1 MNKINPAAPKQS
13 VRAQARDLNTR
24 VKDLEEAF
32 PQFVFSTDRAVGT
45 MQNQLS
51 HNTEI
56 QNALVALI
64 GEEQVIS
71 KIEEL
76 RILAEIKKAENRR
89 AQVTDAL
96 EKGKIEPEETVR
108 AVVFN
113 EEIKDENNPAR
124 VVDPGSYV
132 AFVEFDPEGV
142 EVPYSYACVPLAKLK
157 NVEHQKALTGQ
168 KTGFELPVEFKLDGQ
183 SAGTGKM
190 VLLGVY
196 KKNPNWKPPEAPKPE
211 AAPAPVAAAPALP
224 DVNTEAG
231 EDKSLLDPSVS
242 TPAPDNSAPV
252 AQA

>member
-1 MNKINPAAPKQS
+1 MNKTTPTPPKQS
-13 VRAQARDLNTR
+13 VRAVARDLNSR
-24 VKDLEEAF
+24 VKELEDSF
-32 PQFVFSTDRAVGT
+32 PQFVFSTDRAVST

-64 GEEQVIS
+64 GEDQVIA

-76 RILAEIKKAENRR
+76 RITAEIKKAENRR
-89 AQVTDAL
+89 EQVTAAL
-96 EKGKIEPEETVR
+96 QNGKIEPEEVVR
-108 AVVFN
+108 GVVVN
-113 EEIKDENNPAR
+113 PAIADPNNPAR
-124 VVDPGSYV
+124 IVDPGSYV
-132 AFVEFDPEGV
+132 AFVEFDPEGR
-142 EVPYSYACVPLAKLK
+142 EVPYSYACVPLAKLR
-157 NVEHQKALTGQ
+157 NLDHQNALTGQ
-168 KTGFELPVEFKLDGQ
+168 KAGFELEIEFTIDDKPVGK
-183 SAGTGKM
+183 GKM

-211 AAPAPVAAAPALP
+211 APAPAVAAAPALP

-242 TPAPDNSAPV
+242 APAPDNSAPT